1 MSIKKGKVNQKDFNM
16 WVTNIL
22 ALYSKFLEIPED
34 QIMDKLVA
42 FEKQLE
48 TQIKQQDEKSI
59 QLGQNDQ
66 TTIELI

>member
-1 MSIKKGKVNQKDFNM
+1 MSKGKVNQKDFNR

-22 ALYSKFLEIPED
+22 ALYSKFLGIPEE
-34 QIMDKLVA
+34 QILDKLVE

-48 TQIKQQDEKSI
+48 TQIKKHDEEPI

-66 TTIELI
+66 TEPQFI

>member
-1 MSIKKGKVNQKDFNM
+1 MSTKKGKVNQKDFNM

-22 ALYSKFLEIPED
+22 ALYSKFLEIPEN

-48 TQIKQQDEKSI
+48 TQIKQQAEKSI

>member
-1 MSIKKGKVNQKDFNM
+1 MSKGKVNQKDFNL

-34 QIMDKLVA
+34 EIMNKLVE

-48 TQIKQQDEKSI
+48 NQIKQHDEKSF
-59 QLGQNDQ
+59 QLGQDDQ
-66 TTIELI
+66 TKPQFI